1 MLKITGD
8 VCESYEIRIL
18 CSINPDIASNLNT
31 DPDPG
36 PEPAFFFTLP
46 EIYLDPDPYCDY
58 GTYHVEIPPGP
69 SFGNKFC
76 PVSKT

>member
-58 GTYHVEIPPGP
+58 GTYHVSHVWLSCRNHGQIWD
-69 SFGNKFC
+69 SW
-76 PVSKT
+76 